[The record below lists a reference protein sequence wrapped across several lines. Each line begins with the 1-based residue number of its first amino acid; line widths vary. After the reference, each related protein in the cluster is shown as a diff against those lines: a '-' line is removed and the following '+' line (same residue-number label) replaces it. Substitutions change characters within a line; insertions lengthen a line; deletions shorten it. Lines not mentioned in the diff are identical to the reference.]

1 MRENEIDEIKSRHVF
16 VGTSSRRV
24 SKPTA
29 YDNVYERLICVFHIP
44 FLIARIMK
52 STLILMLIH
61 EGPCAG
67 DRLFIPKSFVLKKWG
82 GDDHGA
88 NCGLRR

>member
-1 MRENEIDEIKSRHVF
+1 MKLTKLSP
-16 VGTSSRRV
+16 GMSLWGL
-24 SKPTA
+24 A
-29 YDNVYERLICVFHIP
+29 QGG
-44 FLIARIMK
+44 IMK